1 MLGLDP
7 GPSQLHMARAF
18 PRLPMSQA
26 AQNPAADAPPFGLA
40 AVDAAAAKL
49 PFGLLAQF
57 GRQKRRYL
65 LGFVLLAT
73 YQYGQY
79 WFDTRLR
86 AAINL
91 ADRHQ
96 KDAVVQLGIWMVVVA
111 LIAFGVRVLSRVAVF
126 NAGRNAEYE
135 LRRILSAKLLT
146 LGPSFYRRMSTGEI
160 MSRVTNDLTQVR
172 LLLGFGVLNVI
183 NTVLALF
190 SALCV
195 LVPISPKLTAAA
207 MVPLP
212 LLLLVTRWFSGGF
225 FSRTREAQAALGEMS
240 GRAQASIAGVRVVR
254 SFALE
259 QREAEAFEEVN
270 QKYLEKS
277 LGLARL
283 RGSMTPILQVTLAMG
298 VLVVFWYGGDL
309 LMRGEIDKGSFIA
322 FTRALG
328 RLTWPLMSLGFIVGM
343 LQRGRASYSRLAEI
357 FKSEPD
363 INDGPLQ
370 PVALAAE
377 LEVKG
382 LSFAYGPRTVVDGV
396 SFRLEH
402 GKSLAIVGR
411 TGAGKSTLALLLAR
425 LLPTPRG
432 SVFLGGHDVCDLPLS
447 LVRRSVGYAQQNAF
461 LFSTTV
467 GRNIAFCLDDP
478 DSPEASARAE
488 QAAEE
493 ARIADEIRELPDGFD
508 TVVGERGVQLSGGQ
522 KQRTALAAA
531 FVSEP
536 QILVLDDP
544 LSAVDARTERGILDA
559 IDRQRRA
566 RSLILITHRVAAA
579 SHCDQ
584 IMVLEQGRIVERGTH
599 DELRRS
605 GGLYAAFAEE
615 QRIERELQ
623 ALEGEPVEPSGVT
636 VLEGASA

>member
-1 MLGLDP
+1 
-7 GPSQLHMARAF
+7 
-18 PRLPMSQA
+18 MSQA
-26 AQNPAADAPPFGLA
+26 APESRSPEAPAFGLA
-40 AVDAAAAKL
+40 AVDAEAARL
-49 PFGLLAQF
+49 PFGLWGQF
-57 GRQKRRYL
+57 GRHAPRYAVGL
-65 LGFVLLAT
+65 LLLAV
-73 YQYGQY
+73 YQYAQY
-79 WFDTRLR
+79 WFDTRFSQ
-86 AAINL
+86 AINL
-91 ADRHQ
+91 ADHHQ
-96 KDAVVQLGIWMVVVA
+96 RDAAVRLGVLLVLVA
-111 LIAFGVRVLSRVAVF
+111 LFAFGVRVLSRVAVF
-126 NAGRNAEYE
+126 NAGRTAEYE
-135 LRRILSAKLLT
+135 LRRVLSAKLLT

-183 NTVLALF
+183 NTVFALISALF
-190 SALCV
+190 VIL
-195 LVPISPKLTAAA
+195 PMSPKLTLAA

-212 LLLLVTRWFSGGF
+212 ILLLVTRAFSSGF
-225 FSRTREAQAALGEMS
+225 FTRTREAQAALGEMS
-240 GRAQASIAGVRVVR
+240 SRVQASIAGVRVVR

-259 QREAEAFEEVN
+259 EREAESFEVTN

-283 RGSMTPILQVTLAMG
+283 RGSMGPILQVTLAVG
-298 VLVVFWYGGDL
+298 VLVVFWYGGHL
-309 LMRGEIDKGSFIA
+309 VMHGELDKGQFLS

-357 FKSEPD
+357 YKAEPD
-363 INDGPLQ
+363 IVDGPQQLREA
-370 PVALAAE
+370 PGGLN
-377 LEVKG
+377 VKG
-382 LSFAYGPRTVVDGV
+382 LSFSYDGRKVLDDV
-396 SFRLEH
+396 SFELEP

-411 TGAGKSTLALLLAR
+411 TGSGKSTLALLLSR
-425 LLPTPRG
+425 LLPTPAG
-432 SVFLGGHDVCDLPLS
+432 SVFLGGHDACDLPLAA
-447 LVRRSVGYAQQNAF
+447 VRKAVGYAQQNAF

-478 DSPEASARAE
+478 DSAEAGARIE
-488 QAAEE
+488 RAADE
-493 ARIADEIRELPDGFD
+493 ARIADEVRELPDGFD

-522 KQRTALAAA
+522 KQRVALAAA

-536 QILVLDDP
+536 QILILDDP

-584 IMVLEQGRIVERGTH
+584 ILVLEQGRVVERGTH
-599 DELRRS
+599 DELRRA

-623 ALEGEPVEPSGVT
+623 ALEGEPLDVEPAPINH
-636 VLEGASA
+636 EGAGA

>member
-1 MLGLDP
+1 MV
-7 GPSQLHMARAF
+7 
-18 PRLPMSQA
+18 QA
-26 AQNPAADAPPFGLA
+26 AAEPPASEPVFGLA
-40 AVDAAAAKL
+40 AVDPVAARL
-49 PFGLLAQF
+49 PFGLWAQF
-57 GRQKRRYL
+57 GRQSRRYAAGL
-65 LGFVLLAT
+65 FLLAV
-73 YQYGQY
+73 YQYAQY
-79 WFDTRLR
+79 WFDTRFSR
-86 AAINL
+86 AINL
-91 ADRHQ
+91 ADHHQ
-96 KDAVVQLGIWMVVVA
+96 REAAVELGIWLIAVA
-111 LIAFGVRVLSRVAVF
+111 LAAFGVRVLSRVAVF

-135 LRRILSAKLLT
+135 LRRVLSAKLLT
-146 LGPSFYRRMSTGEI
+146 LGPSFYRRMNTGEI

-183 NTVLALF
+183 NTVFALV
-190 SALCV
+190 SALWV
-195 LVPISPKLTAAA
+195 ILPMSPKLTAAA

-225 FSRTREAQAALGEMS
+225 FTRTRDAQAALGEMS

-259 QREAEAFEEVN
+259 DREAEAFEVVN

-283 RGSMTPILQVTLAMG
+283 RGSMTPILQVTLALG

-309 LMRGEIDKGSFIA
+309 VMRGELDKGQFLS

-343 LQRGRASYSRLAEI
+343 LQRGRASYSRLSDI
-357 FKSEPD
+357 FKAEPD
-363 INDGPLQ
+363 IQDGPLH
-370 PVALAAE
+370 PRSLPPGLV
-377 LEVKG
+377 VKN
-382 LSFAYGPRTVVDGV
+382 LSFAYGDRTVVNGV
-396 SFRLEH
+396 SFELEA

-425 LLPTPRG
+425 LLPTPAG
-432 SVFLGGHDVCDLPLS
+432 SVRLGGVDVCDLPLS
-447 LVRRSVGYAQQNAF
+447 LVRRTVGYAQQNAF

-478 DSPEASARAE
+478 DSAEASERAE
-488 QAAEE
+488 RAAEE
-493 ARIADEIRELPDGFD
+493 ARIAEEIRELPDGFD

-579 SHCDQ
+579 AHCDE
-584 IMVLEQGRIVERGTH
+584 IIVLDQGRIVERGTH
-599 DELRRS
+599 DELRRA

-623 ALEGEPVEPSGVT
+623 ALEGEAVEPAPPT
-636 VLEGASA
+636 TAPGAVEASP

>member
-1 MLGLDP
+1 
-7 GPSQLHMARAF
+7 
-18 PRLPMSQA
+18 MSQA
-26 AQNPAADAPPFGLA
+26 AQNPAAEAPPFGLA
-40 AVDAAAAKL
+40 AVDAEAAKL

-57 GRQKRRYL
+57 GRQRRRYL
-65 LGFVLLAT
+65 LGFFLLAT

-86 AAINL
+86 TAVNL

-96 KDAVVQLGIWMVVVA
+96 KDAVVQLGIWMVAVA

-135 LRRILSAKLLT
+135 LRRVLSAKLLT

-207 MVPLP
+207 MIPLP

-240 GRAQASIAGVRVVR
+240 SRAQASIAGVRVVR

-270 QKYLEKS
+270 QKYLAKS

-298 VLVVFWYGGDL
+298 VLVVFWYGGEL
-309 LMRGEIDKGSFIA
+309 LMRGEIDKGSFVA

-363 INDGPLQ
+363 INDGPLH
-370 PVALAAE
+370 PVAPAAE

-382 LSFAYGPRTVVDGV
+382 LSFAYGARTVVDDV
-396 SFRLEH
+396 SFRLEP
-402 GKSLAIVGR
+402 GKSVAIVGR

-425 LLPTPRG
+425 LLPTPHG

-478 DSPEASARAE
+478 DSPEASARAQ

-536 QILVLDDP
+536 KILVLDDP

-584 IMVLEQGRIVERGTH
+584 IMVLEAGRIVERGTH

-636 VLEGASA
+636 SLEGAGA

>member
-1 MLGLDP
+1 
-7 GPSQLHMARAF
+7 MAGASAF
-18 PRLPMSQA
+18 PMSQTA
-26 AQNPAADAPPFGLA
+26 ASQSISDRAFGLA
-40 AVDAAAAKL
+40 AVDETASRL
-49 PFGLLAQF
+49 PFGLWAQF
-57 GRQKRRYL
+57 GRHARRYAAGL
-65 LGFVLLAT
+65 LLLAI
-73 YQYGQY
+73 YQYSQY
-79 WFDTRLR
+79 WFDTRFSR
-86 AAINL
+86 AINL
-91 ADRHQ
+91 ADQHRRAA
-96 KDAVVQLGIWMVVVA
+96 AVELGFA
-111 LIAFGVRVLSRVAVF
+111 LIAVAIAAFGVRVLSRVAVF

-183 NTVLALF
+183 NTVFALV

-195 LVPISPKLTAAA
+195 IVPMSPKLTAAA

-212 LLLLVTRWFSGGF
+212 VLLLVTRWFSGGF
-225 FSRTREAQAALGEMS
+225 FTRTRDAQAALGEMS

-259 QREAEAFEEVN
+259 EREAEAFEVVN
-270 QKYLEKS
+270 QKYLDKS

-309 LMRGEIDKGSFIA
+309 LMRHEIDKGQFLS

-357 FKSEPD
+357 FKAEPD
-363 INDGPLQ
+363 ITDGPLHAEA
-370 PVALAAE
+370 PLAG
-377 LEVKG
+377 LEVKQ
-382 LSFAYGPRTVVDGV
+382 LSFAYGERTVVDDV
-396 SFRLEH
+396 SFRLEP

-411 TGAGKSTLALLLAR
+411 TGSGKSTLALLLSR
-425 LLPTPRG
+425 LLPTPPH
-432 SVFLGGHDVCDLPLS
+432 SVFLGGIDVCELPLA
-447 LVRRSVGYAQQNAF
+447 LVRRTVGYAQQNAF

-467 GRNIAFCLDDP
+467 GRNIAFSLDDP
-478 DSPEASARAE
+478 DSSEAQERAHR
-488 QAAEE
+488 AAEE

-559 IDRQRRA
+559 IDRQRRE
-566 RSLILITHRVAAA
+566 RSLVLITHRVAAA
-579 SHCDQ
+579 SHCDEV
-584 IMVLEQGRIVERGTH
+584 IVLDHGRIIERGTH
-599 DELRRS
+599 EELRRA
-605 GGLYAAFAEE
+605 GGLYATFAEE

-623 ALEGEPVEPSGVT
+623 ALEGEVVEPAP
-636 VLEGASA
+636 LETPAAGAPA

>member
-1 MLGLDP
+1 MVQSAE
-7 GPSQLHMARAF
+7 PSSE
-18 PRLPMSQA
+18 PV
-26 AQNPAADAPPFGLA
+26 FGLA
-40 AVDAAAAKL
+40 AVDPVASRL
-49 PFGLLAQF
+49 PFGIWAQFRRQSRRYVAGLFLLALYQF
-57 GRQKRRYL
+57 S
-65 LGFVLLAT
+65 
-73 YQYGQY
+73 QY
-79 WFDTRLR
+79 WFDSRFGL
-86 AAINL
+86 AINL
-91 ADRHQ
+91 ADRGQREQAIH
-96 KDAVVQLGIWMVVVA
+96 LGIWLIVVA
-111 LIAFGVRVLSRVAVF
+111 LSSFGVRVWSRIAVF

-135 LRRILSAKLLT
+135 IRRVLSAKLLT

-183 NTVLALF
+183 STPFALI
-190 SALCV
+190 SALAIM
-195 LVPISPKLTAAA
+195 LPISLKLTAAA

-212 LLLLVTRWFSGGF
+212 MLLLVTRWFSGGF
-225 FSRTREAQAALGEMS
+225 FTRTRDAQAALGEMS

-259 QREAEAFEEVN
+259 DREAQAFEVVN

-283 RGSMTPILQVTLAMG
+283 RGAMTPILQATLAVG
-298 VLVVFWYGGDL
+298 LLVVFWYGGAL
-309 LMRGEIDKGSFIA
+309 LMRHEIDKGDFLK
-322 FTRALG
+322 FTLALG
-328 RLTWPLMSLGFIVGM
+328 RMTWPLMSLGFVVGM

-357 FKSEPD
+357 FSAEPD
-363 INDGPLQ
+363 IADGPLHPKQ
-370 PVALAAE
+370 LAPG
-377 LEVKG
+377 LEVKDLG
-382 LSFAYGPRTVVDGV
+382 FAYGERQVLKQV
-396 SFRLEH
+396 SFRLGA

-411 TGAGKSTLALLLAR
+411 TGSGKSTLALLLAR

-432 SVFLGGHDVCDLPLS
+432 SVYLGGQDVCDLPLA
-447 LVRRSVGYAQQNAF
+447 LVRRTVGYAQQNAF

-478 DSPEASARAE
+478 DSPEASERAHR
-488 QAAEE
+488 AAEE

-536 QILVLDDP
+536 DILVLDDP

-559 IDRQRRA
+559 IDRQRA
-566 RSLILITHRVAAA
+566 QRSLVLITHRVAAA
-579 SHCDQ
+579 SHCDE
-584 IMVLEQGRIVERGTH
+584 IIVLDEGRIVEQGTH
-599 DELRRS
+599 EELRKA

-623 ALEGEPVEPSGVT
+623 ALEGEPVEPAP
-636 VLEGASA
+636 LASPAEASP

>member
-1 MLGLDP
+1 MV
-7 GPSQLHMARAF
+7 
-18 PRLPMSQA
+18 QA
-26 AQNPAADAPPFGLA
+26 AAEPSVTEPVFGLA
-40 AVDAAAAKL
+40 AVDPLAARL
-49 PFGLLAQF
+49 PVGLWAQF
-57 GRQKRRYL
+57 GRQSRRYAAG
-65 LGFVLLAT
+65 LGLLAV
-73 YQYGQY
+73 YQYAQY
-79 WFDTRLR
+79 WFDTRFSQ
-86 AAINL
+86 AINF
-91 ADRHQ
+91 ADHHQ
-96 KDAVVQLGIWMVVVA
+96 RDAAVHLGIWLIGVA
-111 LIAFGVRVLSRVAVF
+111 LAAFGVRVLSRVAVF

-135 LRRILSAKLLT
+135 LRRVLSAKLLT
-146 LGPSFYRRMSTGEI
+146 LGPSFYRRMNTGEI

-183 NTVLALF
+183 NTVFALV
-190 SALCV
+190 SALWV
-195 LVPISPKLTAAA
+195 ILPMSPKLTAAA

-225 FSRTREAQAALGEMS
+225 FTRTRDAQAALGEMS
-240 GRAQASIAGVRVVR
+240 GRAQSSIAGVRVVR

-259 QREAEAFEEVN
+259 EREAEAFEVVN

-283 RGSMTPILQVTLAMG
+283 RGSMTPILQVTLALG

-309 LMRGEIDKGSFIA
+309 VMRGELDKGQFLS

-343 LQRGRASYSRLAEI
+343 LQRGRASYSRLSEI
-357 FKSEPD
+357 FKAEPD
-363 INDGPLQ
+363 IQDGPLH
-370 PVALAAE
+370 PRSLPPGLA
-377 LEVKG
+377 VKD
-382 LSFAYGPRTVVDGV
+382 LSFAYGDRTVVSGV
-396 SFRLEH
+396 SFELEA

-425 LLPTPRG
+425 LLPTPAGTVR
-432 SVFLGGHDVCDLPLS
+432 LGGVDVCDLPLA
-447 LVRRSVGYAQQNAF
+447 LVRRTVGYAQQNAF

-478 DSPEASARAE
+478 DSAEASERA
-488 QAAEE
+488 QRAAEE

-579 SHCDQ
+579 AHCDQ
-584 IMVLEQGRIVERGTH
+584 IIVLDHGRIVEQGTH

-605 GGLYAAFAEE
+605 GGLYATFAEE

-623 ALEGEPVEPSGVT
+623 ALEGEPVEVAVPEPVPGV
-636 VLEGASA
+636 VEASP

>member
-1 MLGLDP
+1 
-7 GPSQLHMARAF
+7 MAVAF
-18 PRLPMSQA
+18 LRRSMSQA
-26 AQNPAADAPPFGLA
+26 AAAPPSSEPVFGLA
-40 AVDAAAAKL
+40 AVDAEAARL
-49 PFGLLAQF
+49 PFGLFAQF

-73 YQYGQY
+73 YQYAQY
-79 WFDTRLR
+79 WFDTRLGI
-86 AAINL
+86 AIDL
-91 ADRHQ
+91 AEARHA
-96 KDAVVQLGIWMVVVA
+96 DAVIQLGMLMVAVA
-111 LIAFGVRVLSRVAVF
+111 LVAFGVRVLSRVAVF

-135 LRRILSAKLLT
+135 LRRVLSAKLLT

-172 LLLGFGVLNVI
+172 LLLGFGVLNVL
-183 NTVLALF
+183 NTVLALI
-190 SALCV
+190 SSLCV

-212 LLLLVTRWFSGGF
+212 MLLLVTRWFSGGF
-225 FSRTREAQAALGEMS
+225 FTRTRDAQAALGEMS

-259 QREAEAFEEVN
+259 EREGEAFEVVN

-277 LGLARL
+277 LSIARL
-283 RGSMTPILQVTLAMG
+283 RGSMTPILQIMLAMG

-309 LMRGEIDKGSFIA
+309 LLRHEIQKSGFVKFI
-322 FTRALG
+322 RALG

-357 FKSEPD
+357 FKAEPD
-363 INDGPLQ
+363 IADGPLH
-370 PVALAAE
+370 PASMAAG

-382 LSFAYGPRTVVDGV
+382 LTFSYGERRVVDDV
-396 SFRLEH
+396 SFELPP

-411 TGAGKSTLALLLAR
+411 TGSGKSTLALLLAR
-425 LLPTPRG
+425 LLPTPPAR
-432 SVFLGGHDVCDLPLS
+432 VFLGGHDVCDLPLA
-447 LVRRSVGYAQQNAF
+447 LVRRAVGYAQQNAF

-467 GRNIAFCLDDP
+467 GRNIAFSLDDP
-478 DSPEASARAE
+478 DSPEAGERSHRA
-488 QAAEE
+488 AVE
-493 ARIADEIRELPDGFD
+493 ARIAEEILELPDGFD

-536 QILVLDDP
+536 RILVLDDP

-559 IDRQRRA
+559 IDHQRQT

-584 IMVLEQGRIVERGTH
+584 IIVLDQGRVVERGTH
-599 DELRRS
+599 EQLRRS

-615 QRIERELQ
+615 QRIESELQ
-623 ALEGEPVEPSGVT
+623 ALEGEPLEPVAA
-636 VLEGASA
+636 EGAPA